1 MNLAFI
7 TEMAPAV
14 IRLQI
19 SNVFFTFHVFG
30 ADDAASMK
38 SFQSSQSAA
47 AGIVG
52 YGEIMINDLL
62 DGIVGEVII
71 AIEDEKQFA
80 LGEIDASV
88 DSTVF
93 STIGLALVCD
103 AESAILGYA
112 YDGFIFLRDFCHEAL
127 DYVGCIVGATIVH
140 NNPLKCIRCLTAQA
154 FVASREQVSTVVG
167 RSEDGDKGIGHCQ
180 D

>member
-1 MNLAFI
+1 MVVDGRLDALVPWNGVSGEFGVGQHRSDWAFHPDLDDFFGQSIVEVFTTADGRIEIMQEVFGRDSVFDESLRAERLSFDFGKREFLFYSRAMNLAFV

-30 ADDAASMK
+30 ADDAAIVK

-62 DGIVGEVII
+62 DGIVGEVVI
-71 AIEDEKQFA
+71 AIEDE
-80 LGEIDASV
+80 E
-88 DSTVF
+88 
-93 STIGLALVCD
+93 
-103 AESAILGYA
+103 
-112 YDGFIFLRDFCHEAL
+112 
-127 DYVGCIVGATIVH
+127 
-140 NNPLKCIRCLTAQA
+140 
-154 FVASREQVSTVVG
+154 
-167 RSEDGDKGIGHCQ
+167 
-180 D
+180 